1 MLLKNVIYLLIAYEY
16 VNADV
21 LVTIPK
27 GTIRG
32 RKEYSLRNISFYAF
46 QEIPFAKPPVG
57 ELRFREPQPN
67 EGWEGILDATKNT
80 KICYQQSNMLN
91 TNLTLLENEDCLY
104 LNVYTPKYPTS
115 EASLPVMFYIYGGG
129 FVNGAANFDFY
140 GPHYLLE
147 HDVIVVTA
155 NYRLGP
161 FGFLT
166 TDDLIIPG
174 NYGLK
179 DQLLALKWV
188 NQNIKYFGGDPE
200 KVTIFGQSAGAA
212 SVNFHFMSKQSE
224 GLFRAG
230 IAQSGSILCPWVY
243 QEDSKNTAYDLA
255 SNIDSNFHRNSS
267 SEELLRFLRNVS
279 ANDLKKAA
287 AAGSPVNSLF
297 GLAYRAQMLND
308 QIFQGFSF
316 APTIEPEHENAF
328 ITGSMYEAVEKG
340 HINPVPMMI
349 GTCSEEAIVFSNSI
363 HDFEML
369 ARDLDNNATKLVNKN
384 MHLTDPNQLEAA
396 GEAIHRIY
404 TDGAFADDLGKAVR
418 FQSDNSFTRSII
430 RYAQMQSKFS
440 NIYYYQF
447 SHYGPINGDR
457 PNIDG
462 AGRVGHS
469 DDNAYLWAYENR
481 STINSQTPEDIL
493 TSNRYTT
500 LFTNFAKYLDPT
512 PEPSSLLDNIDWP
525 TVDPDNFQYLDIN
538 DTLTIKKNPKGDVFP
553 KWVEV
558 YEQMAIKPYTTF

>member
-1 MLLKNVIYLLIAYEY
+1 MLLRNVIYLLTTYVY

-57 ELRFREPQPN
+57 ELRFRDAQPE

-80 KICYQQSNMLN
+80 KVCYQQGNIYN
-91 TNLTLLENEDCLY
+91 EANLTLMENEDCLY
-104 LNVYTPKYPTS
+104 LNVYTPMYPTS

-129 FVNGAANFDFY
+129 FVNGAANFAYF
-140 GPHYLLE
+140 GPHYFME

-155 NYRLGP
+155 NYRVGP
-161 FGFLT
+161 FGFLAT
-166 TDDLIIPG
+166 GDLVSPG

-212 SVNFHFMSKQSE
+212 SVNFHLMSKQSE
-224 GLFRAG
+224 GLFRAS

-243 QEDSKNTAYDLA
+243 QKDYKNIAYDLA
-255 SNIDSNFHRNSS
+255 SYVDSNFQRNSS
-267 SEELLRFLRNVS
+267 SEELLRFLRNVPAS
-279 ANDLKKAA
+279 DLKKAA
-287 AAGSPVNSLF
+287 ASYP
-297 GLAYRAQMLND
+297 AQMMND
-308 QIFQGFSF
+308 QITQGFVF
-316 APTIEPEHENAF
+316 AVTIEPEHENAF
-328 ITGSMYEAVEKG
+328 ITESMYAAVEKG

-349 GTCSEEAIVFSNSI
+349 GTCSEEAITFATNI
-363 HDFEML
+363 HDFEWST
-369 ARDLDNNATKLVNKN
+369 RQLDNNASKLVNNN

-396 GEAIHRIY
+396 GEAIRRIY
-404 TDGAFADDLGKAVR
+404 TDGPLADDLGKAVR
-418 FQSDNSFTRSII
+418 YHSDTSFTRGII

-440 NIYYYQF
+440 DIYFYQF
-447 SHYGPINGDR
+447 SHYGPIIGDR
-457 PNIDG
+457 PNIEG
-462 AGRVGHS
+462 AYKVGHS
-469 DDNAYLWAYENR
+469 DDNAFIWTYGNWSGMNY
-481 STINSQTPEDIL
+481 QKPEDIL

-512 PEPSSLLDNIDWP
+512 PEPSSLFDNIDWP